1 MYNYISK
8 IGNISFGI
16 FVGIALLTM
25 LILTAYGGLMPD
37 VLSKESDLRI
47 NFDVPMYFFNSTDRN
62 RSYVKITYDKNNV
75 DTTFGALEVS
85 FTSSQNKPVGVKTS
99 ALVLDGLRSISF
111 KAKADKQMPL
121 LIVLEDKNHNFYYRA
136 RIELTESWQKYT
148 LNRESFKP
156 YRKEDSDPSVSP
168 SITSSA
174 NPFTPYIEWAYPE
187 SSIRT
192 TGRFY
197 IDSLRLLR

>member
-99 ALVLDGLRSISF
+99 DIDIPADHSIGI
-111 KAKADKQMPL
+111 P
-121 LIVLEDKNHNFYYRA
+121 
-136 RIELTESWQKYT
+136 
-148 LNRESFKP
+148 
-156 YRKEDSDPSVSP
+156 DSG
-168 SITSSA
+168 SA
-174 NPFTPYIEWAYPE
+174 FTPYKVTSATYTSNAVFASVKGAVAAYNHF
-187 SSIRT
+187 
-192 TGRFY
+192 TGGGAHE
-197 IDSLRLLR
+197 